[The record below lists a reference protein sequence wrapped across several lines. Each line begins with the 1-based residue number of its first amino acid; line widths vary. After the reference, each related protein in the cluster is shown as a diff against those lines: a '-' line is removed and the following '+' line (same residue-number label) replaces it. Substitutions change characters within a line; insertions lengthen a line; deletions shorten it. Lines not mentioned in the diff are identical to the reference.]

1 MATSEYFQDL
11 SNFLNIDKNK
21 IANLADLILECSKNN
36 KSIWIFGN
44 GGSASTAEHLETDLS
59 FVRHEIKT
67 LKIRASALTSN
78 AALITAIA
86 NDIGFENIF
95 SHQLQR
101 KAIKG
106 DLCIVISASGK
117 SLNLINAVKIAKQ
130 RGLRTIGLLGFD
142 GGELAKQVDFS
153 IIVETEIGKYGPVE
167 DVHLAICHA
176 ISQNLLTKNILVT
189 GSLGYVGT
197 HITSDLTLKNYNV
210 FGIDSGFY
218 KKCNLVPVFTQVP
231 TKLKDIRDLEISDFK
246 NIDAVIHLAAL
257 SNDPIG
263 ELEESLTY
271 DINYKAAVRT
281 AELAKAAKVK
291 RFIFISTQSMYGI
304 ANSNSDLD
312 EDNSIKNP
320 QTAYAKSKYLAEIEI
335 LAMSGDHFITTSL
348 RPSTVFGWGVR
359 LRSDIIFN
367 NLLLNGL
374 VHKRIDVHSDGT
386 PWRPIVHVNDLIE
399 AIEICLKI
407 SPELISGNP
416 FNIGVLNGNFTV
428 RQLAEAAQLALNGV
442 PIIFNTENIIDPRSY
457 KVSFLKAKKV
467 LNFQAKTDLKTGGGE
482 LIIQTRKLLEQ
493 GAYLLDRKTNRLAQ
507 MKFLIKE
514 GLLDETLRFRF

>member
-1 MATSEYFQDL
+1 
-11 SNFLNIDKNK
+11 
-21 IANLADLILECSKNN
+21 
-36 KSIWIFGN
+36 
-44 GGSASTAEHLETDLS
+44 
-59 FVRHEIKT
+59 
-67 LKIRASALTSN
+67 
-78 AALITAIA
+78 
-86 NDIGFENIF
+86 
-95 SHQLQR
+95 
-101 KAIKG
+101 
-106 DLCIVISASGK
+106 
-117 SLNLINAVKIAKQ
+117 
-130 RGLRTIGLLGFD
+130 
-142 GGELAKQVDFS
+142 
-153 IIVETEIGKYGPVE
+153 
-167 DVHLAICHA
+167 
-176 ISQNLLTKNILVT
+176 
-189 GSLGYVGT
+189 
-197 HITSDLTLKNYNV
+197 
-210 FGIDSGFY
+210 
-218 KKCNLVPVFTQVP
+218 
-231 TKLKDIRDLEISDFK
+231 
-246 NIDAVIHLAAL
+246 
-257 SNDPIG
+257 
-263 ELEESLTY
+263 
-271 DINYKAAVRT
+271 
-281 AELAKAAKVK
+281 
-291 RFIFISTQSMYGI
+291 
-304 ANSNSDLD
+304 
-312 EDNSIKNP
+312 
-320 QTAYAKSKYLAEIEI
+320 LAEIEI